1 MERARQE
8 LEVIATLMESDQP
21 ITEGVKEWIVKAV
34 TRSREVLNQQE
45 EDK

>member
-8 LEVIATLMESDQP
+8 LEVIATLMESEQP
-21 ITEGVKEWIVKAV
+21 ISEGVKEWIIKAV
-34 TRSREVLNQQE
+34 TRSQEVIRQQE